1 MIPGILIQ
9 LCLYFVYDQSVPARI
24 MLYPGKLIVDNASL
38 SAREIQAIRV
48 SPARIFNLNS
58 PDVFREMLIRTEKSS
73 VKLRIDYRTGTVS
86 NEQPFWEEYGTF
98 IAALSEWGVRNNVP
112 VTISFMS

>member
-1 MIPGILIQ
+1 
-9 LCLYFVYDQSVPARI
+9 
-24 MLYPGKLIVDNASL
+24 
-38 SAREIQAIRV
+38 
-48 SPARIFNLNS
+48 
-58 PDVFREMLIRTEKSS
+58 MLIRTEKSS